1 RSLQRLHRVSQPHA
15 GAWVTAVPSDEDG
28 FQTILRPKN
37 FRTAAAYRLGVVVLK
52 GDIPCPMCTQTI
64 DKLGDHATCCSK
76 AGDLIVRH
84 NNLRNLVDRIAQDG
98 QLSPVM
104 EKKGILGP
112 TSGRHPGDVTFRLW
126 TRVRASQSTSQ
137 SLARSL
143 RGTFDWKTPARTMR
157 RSRSTQSTMP
167 TSKTLTTSSLPLSSK
182 PLAQSTRKA
191 LASCHKSFALP
202 PVA

>member
-76 AGDLIVRH
+76 GWGPHRSAQQPLTVSAGALETSR
-84 NNLRNLVDRIAQDG
+84 
-98 QLSPVM
+98 PTC
-104 EKKGILGP
+104 GP
-112 TSGRHPGDVTFRLW
+112 
-126 TRVRASQSTSQ
+126 RVRASQSTSQ
-137 SLARSL
+137 SL
-143 RGTFDWKTPARTMR
+143 
-157 RSRSTQSTMP
+157 
-167 TSKTLTTSSLPLSSK
+167 
-182 PLAQSTRKA
+182 
-191 LASCHKSFALP
+191 
-202 PVA
+202 PVH